1 MLPQRTSHPGAIGLG
16 LGLRL
21 GWLLALLAIPH
32 LSCAQEKGEETQ
44 PNILIVLVDDVG
56 YGDLGYMG
64 HPIVRT
70 PNLDKFAREGI
81 RFEQFYAGGP
91 NCSPSR
97 ASLLTGR
104 AAYRVGVFSYIRHDT
119 REMTLPESET
129 TLAEVLRDEGY
140 DTFHAGKWH
149 LTRGNPE
156 HGPQQHG
163 FTDSVHKN
171 ATATE
176 LVDDFQNWLETRESG
191 KKPFFSLLA
200 LYETHDPVGDYAP
213 EEFVRGYGDEA
224 RQAALQLPN
233 GRMPEN
239 KRARSGDAA
248 KYFGSLS
255 QMDAAFGTLLKGLE
269 RKGLRENTIILF
281 ASDNGPEHRLPESF
295 GSPGPL
301 FGAKGHMYEGGI
313 RIPAVMQWPM
323 RWHEPRRITEP
334 LHFADVMPSLCDLA
348 EIGVPQESKLDGVSF
363 LPALEGLSLERSSP
377 LYWALW
383 SSRSLPQFAMREG
396 DWKILAAMDPV
407 PVNRKIIAHIKA
419 APFRHYELYNLADD
433 PLETTDLKQ
442 SKPQVF
448 QELRKRM
455 RAYHEEIMAA
465 APNFD
470 LEEQRA
476 ASGAGHALI
485 Q

>member
-1 MLPQRTSHPGAIGLG
+1 M
-16 LGLRL
+16 
-21 GWLLALLAIPH
+21 GWLWVLFAIPH
-32 LSCAQEKGEETQ
+32 LSCARGQGEEPR
-44 PNILIVLVDDVG
+44 PNVLIVLVDDVG
-56 YGDLGYMG
+56 YGDLGFMG

-104 AAYRVGVFSYIRHDT
+104 AAYRAGVFSYIRNDT

-129 TLAEVLRDEGY
+129 TLAEVLLAEGY

-163 FTDSVHKN
+163 FAQSVHKN

-176 LVDDFQNWLETRESG
+176 LVGDFQDWLGKRETSN
-191 KKPFFSLLA
+191 KPFFGLLA

-213 EEFVRGYGDEA
+213 DEFVRSYQDDS
-224 RQAALQLPN
+224 RQAALQLPT

-239 KRARSGDAA
+239 KRARSGDPALYFGA
-248 KYFGSLS
+248 ISQMDSAFGSLL
-255 QMDAAFGTLLKGLE
+255 AGLE
-269 RKGLRENTIILF
+269 REGLRENTIILF

-295 GSPGPL
+295 GSPGAL
-301 FGAKGHMYEGGI
+301 FGAKGHLYEGGI
-313 RIPAVMQWPM
+313 RIPAVLQWPKT
-323 RWHEPRRITEP
+323 WKVPSTVPEP

-348 EIGVPQESKLDGVSF
+348 GVALPSPLTLDGVSF
-363 LPALEGLSLERSSP
+363 VPALDGMPLERISP

-383 SSRSLPQFAMREG
+383 SSRSLPQFAMRAG
-396 DWKILAAMDPV
+396 DWKLLAAIDPV
-407 PVNRKIIAHIKA
+407 PANRKIIAHIKS

-433 PLETTDLKQ
+433 PLETVDLKQ

-448 QELRKRM
+448 QDLRKQM
-455 RAYHEEIMAA
+455 RAYHEEIMAD
-465 APNFD
+465 APSFD

-476 ASGAGHALI
+476 ASGAGHALTK
-485 Q
+485 